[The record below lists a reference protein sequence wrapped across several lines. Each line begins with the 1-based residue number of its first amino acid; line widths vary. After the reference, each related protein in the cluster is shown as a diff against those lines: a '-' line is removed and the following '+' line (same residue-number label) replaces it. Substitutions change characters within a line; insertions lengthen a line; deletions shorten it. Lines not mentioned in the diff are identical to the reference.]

1 MRIGKKFLESYY
13 LNGQLFKCKIQN
25 DTKCCFYR
33 CFTPI
38 AGYPLVHCTVV
49 SEFISNN
56 QSTMETQSNSN
67 DFPC

>member
-1 MRIGKKFLESYY
+1 MDNFSNAKYKM
-13 LNGQLFKCKIQN
+13 IQN
-25 DTKCCFYR
+25 AAFIVYR
-33 CFTPI
+33 CFTFITPI